1 MLNERYTSANSA
13 RIASSKCVGLMAS
26 SLLLS
31 IPALGHAEMGF
42 ASESY
47 QDSDGGRFEHVLS
60 REFETGAAP
69 FMPENVRFES
79 GEGSSEVLGAES
91 VVYVSGVPMTLVASI
106 DPSGPV
112 GIELTGDDGSHV
124 NIDLSESRFRVETR
138 LEGGRLLQHD
148 WSRPRGDMFSL
159 LESVGSSP
167 PRGDLGTVFDDM
179 PLFYA
184 AMDHTEAALGG
195 VAATPLQMVRIAA
208 SLLST
213 SVEALQES
221 DEPTPSERTK
231 GGVEPVPIDPVTPG
245 RDCDIADQDISES
258 GKMTVEVPGVSVVVV
273 AAQTNLN
280 ADCITDNCITG
291 GASISR
297 SIRAQEGNGA
307 GCPDPWYQWGTYSY
321 EADIEFSAESGTGEC
336 TNGIFDTAK
345 SGSVHVS
352 GGGFSVEI
360 VAASDM
366 GNGLS
371 AEAGVEGHIK
381 VCMDADPLFDDITDV
396 IVTGLAEAKV
406 Q

>member
-1 MLNERYTSANSA
+1 MFNERYDSGNLA
-13 RIASSKCVGLMAS
+13 RIASRKCVGLMVS
-26 SLLLS
+26 SLLLWV
-31 IPALGHAEMGF
+31 PALGHAEMGF

-47 QDSDGGRFEHVLS
+47 EDFNGGRLEQVSS

-69 FMPENVRFES
+69 SMLENVSFES
-79 GEGSSEVLGAES
+79 GGGSSEILGAES
-91 VVYVSGVPMTLVASI
+91 VVYVSGVEMTLVASI

-138 LEGGRLLQHD
+138 VEGGRLLQHD

-167 PRGDLGTVFDDM
+167 PRGDLGAVFDDM

-184 AMDHTEAALGG
+184 AMDHTEAVLGG
-195 VAATPLQMVRIAA
+195 VAATPLQMVRVAA

-231 GGVEPVPIDPVTPG
+231 GRVEPVPIDPVTPG

-258 GKMTVEVPGVSVVVV
+258 GKISVEVPGVSVVVV
-273 AAQTNLN
+273 AAQTNLD
-280 ADCITDNCITG
+280 ADCISDNCIEG
-291 GASISR
+291 KSSIAR
-297 SIRAQEGNGA
+297 TIRAQEGDGA

-321 EADIEFSAESGTGEC
+321 EADIEFNAESGTGEC

-360 VAASDM
+360 VAASGV

-371 AEAGVEGHIK
+371 AEASVEGHIK
-381 VCMDADPLFDDITDV
+381 VCMDADPLFNDITDV